1 MTEIQR
7 ICAQCGKSGALE
19 MRYCPHCGFDAQ
31 AGLPVPTTNLPVAI
45 GKAALPILAGV
56 AGLALRAGWK
66 LLHSRLAQVTAQ
78 KVVDRV
84 IRMPRPTQPTAIQPT
99 LPATE
104 ITARRP
110 RRTIHIRSSWAM
122 GDANGLWR
130 QGTSEQTIE
139 IDE

>member
-1 MTEIQR
+1 
-7 ICAQCGKSGALE
+7 
-19 MRYCPHCGFDAQ
+19 
-31 AGLPVPTTNLPVAI
+31 
-45 GKAALPILAGV
+45 V

-66 LLHSRLAQVTAQ
+66 LLHGRLTHAAAQ

-84 IRMPRPTQPTAIQPT
+84 IRTPRSTQSTAIQPT
-99 LPATE
+99 SSPTE
-104 ITARRP
+104 IAARRP